1 MSDHAAHKHGHHSD
15 SHGHGHEHGDNH
27 NFAAANKEYFDK
39 HAHNLEEMH
48 PKWREMARK
57 EVEVMRSQWP
67 ALFDKERTEV
77 LDFACGI
84 GASRSLQGPSNPP
97 SPRLI

>member
-1 MSDHAAHKHGHHSD
+1 MSDHPHQHGHHSD
-15 SHGHGHEHGDNH
+15 SHSHGHGHGHDHGDNH

-67 ALFDKERTEV
+67 ALFDKERTTV

-84 GASRSLQGPSNPP
+84 GM
-97 SPRLI
+97 SPHLIN